1 MSFEQRGERDYGGGG
16 GGGGG
21 GSGGAAGGPFEGGF
35 GRVRG
40 KRRFIF
46 GIVRAWFLL
55 LLATDVVMPP

>member
-16 GGGGG
+16 GGG
-21 GSGGAAGGPFEGGF
+21 SGVAAGGAYEGGF

-46 GIVRAWFLL
+46 GAVRALDFFFC
-55 LLATDVVMPP
+55 